1 MAKNDEQNELL
12 FLEKTRIERFL
23 DEIKNENVDYT
34 DTIQVQVN
42 LKGLDPRRDNKITKD
57 ISMPHKARN
66 LAKTIVLA
74 DKDTAQICQEKS
86 IPYFLIDD
94 LMQDKMMNEKKKIFK
109 QNKYFILCKG
119 SNKIFQTKV
128 FLRAG
133 KIPYVLKDDDKVEN
147 VFQNA
152 LKTYRLR
159 VKDMAVTSFP
169 IGDTKMSNEELYE
182 NLKHGMS
189 VVTAA
194 LKKGEENIKNVFLK
208 GAQKAPKQV
217 Y

>member
-23 DEIKNENVDYT
+23 DEIKNENAEFT

-74 DKDTAQICQEKS
+74 DKDTA
-86 IPYFLIDD
+86 
-94 LMQDKMMNEKKKIFK
+94 
-109 QNKYFILCKG
+109 
-119 SNKIFQTKV
+119 KV
-128 FLRAG
+128 SG

-147 VFQNA
+147 IFQNA

-159 VKDMAVTSFP
+159 VKDMSVTSFP
-169 IGDTKMSNEELYE
+169 IGDTKMNNEELYE

>member
-23 DEIKNENVDYT
+23 NEIKNENAEFT

-74 DKDTAQICQEKS
+74 DKDTAKVCQEKN
-86 IPYFLIDD
+86 IPYYLIDD

-147 VFQNA
+147 IFQNA

-159 VKDMAVTSFP
+159 VKDMSVTSFP
-169 IGDTKMSNEELYE
+169 IGDTKMNNEDLYE